1 MKLKD
6 FLYLSHESQIR
17 ISLMFLILFLVLLNF
32 GTEYLFHQTKRALK
46 HQIQQELSA
55 TALAANLIWEM
66 SPHRD
71 LKRNLVELSLRS
83 GVNRISFLSS
93 DGEPLVSSKQ
103 MHSADDLHIF
113 KGVQPELVHLLKG
126 KQKNDKLGE
135 FFSDLYMG
143 RSGTYYLS
151 YYFPLESQKT
161 QRSVWVMVEKQVSGF
176 ATIEKMSRLNAWART
191 GGLLIAAFV
200 TALLVKSLLRPY
212 RLMVKKAAKEK
223 IIPSFEEGK
232 ADGELNAAV
241 GIFEQVIR
249 ELKQKEKALRELYQK
264 TDRKAKNLESYNEY
278 ILKSMTN
285 GMIICDE
292 RGKITRI
299 NHPAET
305 ILDKSESS
313 VLGKHYKGVFGELS
327 PLRSVIHA
335 AFTEQRPHS
344 IPETSLKRASGES
357 ISLNLSSSVVKDE
370 QGNMLGVVVFL
381 TDLTELKKLEQEV
394 AFKDKM
400 ATLGEMSSGLAHELR
415 NSMGA
420 ILGFGKM
427 IKKRKDEAV
436 AQSQAIDGLVN
447 EAMSMES
454 MLQRFLAFARPFQ
467 LKIQETDLKEI
478 IDDCHGCVK
487 EALKENKIAF
497 EFDCQPN
504 FPLIRGD
511 RLLLK
516 QCFQNLIQNSI
527 QAMPNGGK
535 LCVRTTEEQPSC
547 GEKWILVEVSDT
559 GCGIAKEDQ
568 ERVFNPFFT
577 SREKGTGLGLSLVKK
592 IVSLHNGSIELQ
604 SEPGKG
610 TTFAIRLPLT
620 LQPHLPKAESVANK
634 EVDASGYGYP
644 ATTRC

>member
-1 MKLKD
+1 MRFKD

-32 GTEYLFHQTKRALK
+32 GTEYLFHQTKQALR

-55 TALAANLIWEM
+55 TALGANLVWKT

-71 LKRNLVELSLRS
+71 LKRNLVELSLKS
-83 GVNRISFLSS
+83 GVNRISFLSP

-103 MHSADDLHIF
+103 IHSADDVHIF
-113 KGVQPELVHLLKG
+113 NGVRPELVHLLKG
-126 KQKNDKLGE
+126 KQTNNKLGE

-143 RSGTYYLS
+143 GSGTYYLS
-151 YYFPLESQKT
+151 YYFPLESQRI
-161 QRSVWVMVEKQVSGF
+161 QRSVWVMVEKEVSGF

-191 GGLLIAAFV
+191 GGLLIAALI

-232 ADGELNAAV
+232 ADGELNIAV

-264 TDRKAKNLESYNEY
+264 TDRRAKNLESYNEY

-292 RGKITRI
+292 HGKITRI
-299 NHPAET
+299 NHPAEI

-313 VLGKHYKGVFGELS
+313 VLGKHYKGVFGEPSSLC
-327 PLRSVIHA
+327 SVIQT

-344 IPETSLKRASGES
+344 IPETSLNRASGES

-370 QGNMLGVVVFL
+370 RGNMLGVVVFL
-381 TDLTELKKLEQEV
+381 TDLTELKKLEQEI

-420 ILGFGKM
+420 ILGFGKL
-427 IKKRKDEAV
+427 IRKRKDDGL
-436 AQSQAIDGLVN
+436 AQSHAIDGLVN

-504 FPLIRGD
+504 LRLIRGD

-535 LCVRTTEEQPSC
+535 LCVSVRDEQVRS
-547 GEKWILVEVSDT
+547 GEKCILVEVSDT
-559 GCGIAKEDQ
+559 GWGIAKEDQ

-592 IVSLHNGSIELQ
+592 IVSLHHGSIELQ

-610 TTFAIRLPLT
+610 TRFTIRLPLT
-620 LQPHLPKAESVANK
+620 PEPHLPETELQKREALETSV
-634 EVDASGYGYP
+634 
-644 ATTRC
+644 

>member
-32 GTEYLFHQTKRALK
+32 GTEYLFHQTKQALK

-55 TALAANLIWEM
+55 TALAANYIWKM

-71 LKRNLVELSLRS
+71 LKGNLVELSLRS

-126 KQKNDKLGE
+126 KQTNNKLGE
-135 FFSDLYMG
+135 FHSDLYIG
-143 RSGTYYLS
+143 GSGTYYLS
-151 YYFPLESQKT
+151 YYFPLESQKI
-161 QRSVWVMVEKQVSGF
+161 QRSVWVMVEKEVSGF

-191 GGLLIAAFV
+191 GGLLIAALI

-232 ADGELNAAV
+232 ADGELNIAV

-278 ILKSMTN
+278 ILKSMIN

-292 RGKITRI
+292 HGKITRI
-299 NHPAET
+299 NHPAEI

-313 VLGKHYKGVFGELS
+313 VLGKHYKGVFGETSSLC
-327 PLRSVIHA
+327 SVIQT

-344 IPETSLKRASGES
+344 IPETSLNRASGES
-357 ISLNLSSSVVKDE
+357 ISLNLSSSVVKDDR
-370 QGNMLGVVVFL
+370 GNMLGVVVFL

-420 ILGFGKM
+420 ILGFGKL
-427 IKKRKDEAV
+427 IRKRKDDGL
-436 AQSQAIDGLVN
+436 AQSQAINGLVN

-454 MLQRFLAFARPFQ
+454 MLQRFLAFAKPFQ
-467 LKIQETDLKEI
+467 LKIEETDLKELVE
-478 IDDCHGCVK
+478 DCHNSLK
-487 EALKENKIAF
+487 EALREKHIVF

-504 FPLIRGD
+504 LSLIQGD

-535 LCVRTTEEQPSC
+535 LCIQLREEKLPSRQRSV
-547 GEKWILVEVSDT
+547 LVEVSDS
-559 GCGIAKEDQ
+559 GCGIAKQDQ
-568 ERVFNPFFT
+568 EKVFNPFFS

-592 IVSLHNGSIELQ
+592 IVSLHNGRIRLQ

-610 TTFAIRLPLT
+610 TTFTIRLPLT
-620 LQPHLPKAESVANK
+620 LQPHLAKAESAANK
-634 EVDASGYGYP
+634 GRVASGYRYP
-644 ATTRC
+644 DATRC